1 MDAGQAF
8 SRIKDAVL
16 YVYDALADF
25 VLSIDPDFIFTT
37 LMPFLNWV
45 VLGAAALILLEA
57 CVRYL
62 LDASET
68 VLVLL
73 LYTLGLPVMLLGL
86 LRRGQ
91 NAPAEV
97 LSSPT
102 AEELQPAQPAVL
114 DLTLF
119 RRLSWREPEQPDGDT
134 IRRSPSPAERVD
146 TALFEL
152 GVPLTASD
160 DEIRHAYRALIKDHH
175 PDRIPNAPTATRE
188 RARQMTLQIRCAYDT
203 AMGRRGSRPE
213 M

>member
-25 VLSIDPDFIFTT
+25 VFSIDPDFIFTT

-91 NAPAEV
+91 NAPAGS
-97 LSSPT
+97 LL
-102 AEELQPAQPAVL
+102 AH
-114 DLTLF
+114 
-119 RRLSWREPEQPDGDT
+119 RRR
-134 IRRSPSPAERVD
+134 
-146 TALFEL
+146 
-152 GVPLTASD
+152 
-160 DEIRHAYRALIKDHH
+160 
-175 PDRIPNAPTATRE
+175 TATRSAGRPGPHPFSAPKLE
-188 RARQMTLQIRCAYDT
+188 GAGT
-203 AMGRRGSRPE
+203 ARRGYNPPLALACRAGRHRPV
-213 M
+213 